1 MRNYEL
7 PILRRFSPYG
17 LIASEGPLSQRRTS
31 NLACK
36 CEYDSLCINQV
47 LYLISDW
54 LVIIDRLT
62 KCLERKPNQVF
73 ASELQITSKK
83 KILTKPQRSCKY
95 QALGI

>member
-17 LIASEGPLSQRRTS
+17 LIASEGPLSRRRTS
-31 NLACK
+31 NLACR

-54 LVIIDRLT
+54 LAIINRLT
-62 KCLERKPNQVF
+62 KCPRE
-73 ASELQITSKK
+73 E
-83 KILTKPQRSCKY
+83 TKPSVRIMTYRLLLRRRFRRSHKGVVIIK
-95 QALGI
+95 L